1 MSAHQRRST
10 TAASPDKPS
19 GTEPP
24 VGTSIAPLID
34 RERLIADLRQFCA
47 QASTSQ
53 ASTSQQN
60 HELAVT
66 ARLVTR
72 LMQRAGLTS
81 DLIKTPGAPILL
93 GRCAGRSAF
102 TLLLYHH
109 YDLAPSGP
117 WHDWAHEPFQ
127 LAEREGLLYGRGVA
141 HGKGPLIA
149 QLAALQALREQEGE
163 LPCNVVVVVEGEG
176 LTGSPFLAEVFQ
188 QNAHI
193 LQADACLASSGERDL
208 EGRPFCYR
216 GSKGLLRVELHSSGP
231 NVPLSPGMASIVR
244 NPAWRMAWA
253 LTTIKGED
261 EEVRIVGFYDNVSG
275 PSREENAL
283 LRQVRLAEPGRLASW
298 GLRDFLFDMR
308 GGALVQAEVTLPT
321 CNLNYFRI
329 DAANSV
335 PDIPTAT
342 RARLDFQLVPHQSPD
357 EVMTLLREHLIARS
371 FEDVAVQRLPGG
383 YAPVQ
388 TERGH
393 PFLQWLRE
401 AGAACYGAPPVTLS
415 LGPFTAPLR
424 CFVDALAIPV
434 ASIGLARSDSSIYG
448 PNERIRLHDL
458 LDHARLTIEVLRRC
472 AR

>member
-1 MSAHQRRST
+1 MPAHQRRSS
-10 TAASPDKPS
+10 TAASARSPAGSHQPA
-19 GTEPP
+19 GAPA
-24 VGTSIAPLID
+24 APLID
-34 RERLIADLRQFCA
+34 SERLVADLRLFCA
-47 QASTSQ
+47 QP
-53 ASTSQQN
+53 STSQQD

-66 ARLVTR
+66 ARLVAR

-81 DLIKTPGAPILL
+81 DLITTAGAPIVL

-117 WHDWAHEPFQ
+117 WRDWSHEPFQ
-127 LAEREGLLYGRGVA
+127 LAERDDLLYGRGVA
-141 HGKGPLIA
+141 HGKGPLLA
-149 QLAALQALREQEGE
+149 QLAAIQALREQEGE

-193 LQADACLASSGERDL
+193 LQADACLASQGERDL

-216 GSKGLLRVELHSSGP
+216 GSKGLLRVELQSSGASS
-231 NVPLSPGMASIVR
+231 PLSPGMASTVR

-261 EEVRIVGFYDNVSG
+261 EEVRIVGFYDSVSG

-283 LRQVRLAEPGRLASW
+283 LRQVRLAEQGRLASW

-321 CNLNYFRI
+321 CNLNYFSI
-329 DAANSV
+329 DTASSV
-335 PDIPTAT
+335 PDIPTGA

-371 FEDVAVQRLPGG
+371 FEDISVHRLAGG

-388 TERGH
+388 TEREH
-393 PFLQWLRE
+393 PFLQCLSQ
-401 AGAACYGAPPVTLS
+401 ACAATFDAPVATLS
-415 LGPFTAPLR
+415 LGPFSAPLR

-434 ASIGLARSDSSIYG
+434 ASIGLTRSNNSIYG
-448 PNERIRLHDL
+448 PDERIRRQDL
-458 LDHARLTIEVLRRC
+458 LDHVSLTIEVLRRC
-472 AR
+472 AK

>member
-1 MSAHQRRST
+1 MPARQQRSATDASTSETSGTHQPAHAL
-10 TAASPDKPS
+10 AASM
-19 GTEPP
+19 
-24 VGTSIAPLID
+24 LNN
-34 RERLIADLRQFCA
+34 ERLIADLQQFCA

-53 ASTSQQN
+53 N
-60 HELAVT
+60 DHELTAT

-81 DLIKTPGAPILL
+81 DLVTTSGAPILL
-93 GRCAGRSAF
+93 GRCQGRSAF
-102 TLLLYHH
+102 TLLFYHH

-117 WHDWAHEPFQ
+117 WRDWSHEPFQ
-127 LAEREGLLYGRGVA
+127 LAERDGWLYGRGVA

-149 QLAALQALREQEGE
+149 QLAAIQALRDQEGG
-163 LPCNVVVVVEGEG
+163 LPCNVVFVVEGEG

-188 QNAHI
+188 HNAHV

-216 GSKGLLRVELHSSGP
+216 GSKGLLRVELHSTGP
-231 NVPLSPGMASIVR
+231 NGPLSPGMASIVR

-253 LTTIKGED
+253 LTAIKGED
-261 EEVRIVGFYDNVSG
+261 EEVRIVGFYDSVSG

-283 LRQVRLAEPGRLASW
+283 LRQVRLAEQGRLASW

-308 GGALVQAEVTLPT
+308 GGSLVQAEVTLPT
-321 CNLNYFRI
+321 CNLNYFSI
-329 DAANSV
+329 EAANAV
-335 PDIPTAT
+335 PDIPTAA

-371 FEDVAVQRLPGG
+371 FEDIAVHRLPGG

-388 TERGH
+388 TERNH
-393 PFLQWLRE
+393 PFLQCLRE
-401 AGAACYGAPPVTLS
+401 AGDTSYGVAPVTLS
-415 LGPFTAPLR
+415 LGPFTTPLR

-448 PNERIRLHDL
+448 ANERIRLQDL
-458 LDHARLTIEVLRRC
+458 LDHAHMTIELLRRC
-472 AR
+472 AC